1 MVASKHTLLSYL
13 SLGVPDHI
21 DVLGPRFAP
30 VMLEDVQTDF
40 GSKVHPETSFRGYE
54 PGDIPECARM
64 AEDAWPAGS
73 ALGSKEQELSDMEG
87 YMEYS
92 LSVSNWTEI
101 ACTSD
106 GIVGFLFG
114 RIDNYLGKEK
124 PKKSLLGEIPS
135 ITKSFFEYGRMTPS
149 LLRFLWNLAL
159 TEMKVKLRTPKSD
172 ASIEMFIV
180 DSKHRGKGVGSEL
193 VNRFLSAA
201 KEAGSSLV
209 TVYTD
214 DRMSNWQFYEK
225 RGFRR
230 VGTFYDNVTSHYSG
244 LDSRGIIF
252 TLDLKEGRWHPGLA
266 QKPSD

>member
-1 MVASKHTLLSYL
+1 
-13 SLGVPDHI
+13 
-21 DVLGPRFAP
+21 
-30 VMLEDVQTDF
+30 
-40 GSKVHPETSFRGYE
+40 
-54 PGDIPECARM
+54 M
-64 AEDAWPAGS
+64 AEDAWPPGS
-73 ALGSKEQELSDMEG
+73 ALGHKEQELSGMEG

-92 LSVSNWTEI
+92 LSVSNWTDI

-149 LLRFLWNLAL
+149 LLRLLWNLVL
-159 TEMKVKLRTPKSD
+159 TEVKVKLRTPKSD

-180 DSKHRGKGVGSEL
+180 DSRHRGKGVGSEL
-193 VNRFLSAA
+193 VDRFLSAA

-214 DRMSNWQFYEK
+214 DRMSNWQFYE
-225 RGFRR
+225 RSGFRR
-230 VGTFYDNVTSHYSG
+230 VGTFYDNITSYYSA

-252 TLDLKEGRWHPGLA
+252 TLDLREGRQQPGSA